1 MNGHLAP
8 LIYSITSS
16 YCLEYFANTFAHFAV
31 GQQFT
36 RYFKIIYFI
45 LNLSLIFF
53 DISGQDGT
61 VSDIISSTAEALA
74 EDETDPE
81 AVTSFIEKLN
91 DLYEKPVRINSVDET
106 EISRLFFLTDFQ
118 VKALKDYVRSSG
130 RIYSFY
136 EIANIPGFGREL
148 TTLLLPFVI
157 LDPEKP
163 EHSDS
168 LRFRHNILSNMSV
181 RYPISEPAAPG
192 SPWKILTRYKLTAGG
207 FSGGILFE
215 KDGGEKLITGN
226 PPLPDFLSGYLCWSG
241 KGLLRKVI
249 AGDFSARFG
258 MGTNINTGLRTGISL
273 TQTGYLSGNDEIKP
287 YTSADENSFFRGMA
301 LHLQLKKTGLC
312 MFCSR
317 KGIDASLD
325 TASDNR
331 DLYIVSFY
339 KSGLHNTLSSI
350 EKKDAVTEYSYG
362 VNITEDLKNLKIGFL
377 FSESRLSLPV
387 NNFDPVPE
395 YLYDF
400 RGNRNSTLST
410 FYRAVYGKLVFY
422 GEVSSNLN
430 GKSAFV
436 QGFSFRPADRLT
448 MNLIYRNYF
457 PGFTC
462 FHGKGLFSSSSG
474 DNLKGVFGNFTLEA
488 ARRLFLT
495 AGCDLR
501 YYPWLK
507 YRCSAPS
514 VGVTREIRIKYLPT
528 DKLTFE
534 TVYNY
539 HRSCLNRPE
548 KSGIEKQEE
557 VESRLIK
564 VAVRYS
570 PVDKL
575 TFSTRFDYKVVQP
588 GSERGMM
595 VLQDINYRFG
605 RIPVSVWFRYCIF
618 NTDGWNPRLYTYEN
632 DLVYSFSIPALS
644 GKGNRSYI
652 LIAWKAGGFADIR
665 IKYSFTGFAQVKESF
680 EETRELKFQVRMWF

>member
-1 MNGHLAP
+1 MISLD
-8 LIYSITSS
+8 STSARDGVKFS
-16 YCLEYFANTFAHFAV
+16 MVKQKVEIN
-31 GQQFT
+31 
-36 RYFKIIYFI
+36 KIIPVFFLLMISIY
-45 LNLSLIFF
+45 LSA
-53 DISGQDGT
+53 QDGT
-61 VSDIISSTAEALA
+61 VSDIISSTAEVLA

-81 AVTSFIEKLN
+81 AVTSFIEKLY
-91 DLYEKPVRINSVDET
+91 DLHEKPVRINSGNET

-118 VKALKDYVRSSG
+118 VKALKDYVSSSG
-130 RIYSFY
+130 RIYSLY
-136 EIANIPGFGREL
+136 EIANITGFGREL

-157 LDPEKP
+157 LDPEKQ
-163 EHSDS
+163 EYSDS
-168 LRFRHNILSNMSV
+168 IRFRNNILSNLSV

-192 SPWKILTRYKLTAGG
+192 SPWKILTRYKFTAGG
-207 FSGGILFE
+207 FTGGITSE
-215 KDGGEKLITGN
+215 KDGGEKLITGK

-241 KGLLRKVI
+241 KGLVRKVI
-249 AGDFSARFG
+249 AGDFGARFG
-258 MGTNINTGLRTGISL
+258 MGTNINTGLRTGLSL

-287 YTSADENSFFRGMA
+287 YTSADENIFFRGLA
-301 LHLQLKKTGLC
+301 LQLQLKKTGLC
-312 MFCSR
+312 IFYSC
-317 KGIDASLD
+317 KGLDASID

-331 DLYIVSFY
+331 GLYVVSFY

-350 EKKDAVTEYSYG
+350 EKKDAITEYSYG
-362 VNITEDLKNLKIGFL
+362 VNLTKDLRNIKIGFL
-377 FSESRLSLPV
+377 FSESRFSIPV
-387 NNFDPVPE
+387 NNFDPIPE

-400 RGNRNSTLST
+400 TGYRNSTLST

-430 GKSAFV
+430 RKSAFV

-457 PGFTC
+457 PGFTG

-488 ARRLFLT
+488 ARHLFII

-514 VGVTREIRIKYLPT
+514 MGVTREIRIKYLPT

-534 TVYNY
+534 TVYNNHCSY
-539 HRSCLNRPE
+539 LNRPE

-557 VESRLIK
+557 VVNRLIK

-575 TFSTRFDYKVVQP
+575 TFCTRFDYKVVQP

-618 NTDGWNPRLYTYEN
+618 NTDGWNSRLYTYEN

-652 LIAWKAGGFADIR
+652 LVAWKAGKFADIR
-665 IKYSFTGFAQVKESF
+665 IKYSFSGFAQVKESF
-680 EETRELKFQVRMWF
+680 KETKELKFQVRMWF